1 MAGLLSGNLLRAL
14 SGSSI
19 DETRTSPLF
28 RRRSS
33 IPLALAILSWLLVAL
48 AVGLAMAPRFTNW

>member
-19 DETRTSPLF
+19 DETRTSPLS
-28 RRRSS
+28 RLGLIMS
-33 IPLALAILSWLLVAL
+33 LALAILSWLFLSL
-48 AVGLAMAPRFTNW
+48 AAGLAMAPRFTSW